1 MTHRSSAL
9 DVHDSFV
16 FRISDDVAGNMEE
29 ITVKARHPRRR
40 SAIPQTVIGAVILTS
55 GIGVASAVFA
65 SPPLPNISS
74 KVFSVG
80 AYGADA
86 NGTTVDTGAIQA
98 AINAAAANPGGGIVE
113 LGASAGT
120 SSIYLSGALA
130 LKSNVDLQIDS
141 GVTLQMLPK
150 ADYTSGTTPFISAN
164 NITNA
169 EVTGGGV
176 IDGQGSTWWG
186 DAASQRPFLL
196 DFQNSSTLAF
206 TGVTLL
212 NSPMENLAFNNTNN
226 VTVNGI
232 TVSAPADS
240 PNTDGID
247 PAGYN
252 YLIENSNISTGDDD
266 IAVKPQNSPVSNIV
280 ITHDTIESGH
290 GISVGGETND
300 GLNGMTVSHITFSG
314 TTNGLRLKAGIGNG
328 GLVENITYSDIS
340 MQNVANPIYITSYY
354 QNGGDHSP
362 SNPASVISEPLT
374 STTPI
379 WKNITFS
386 DITATGAEKAGLIYG
401 LPQAPV
407 QNVTLDDVSISAQQ
421 SFNIYYAQN
430 TVLSYGTNPQSL
442 SGLVTY
448 DAPISTPEPAS
459 GCLFCILIV
468 SLSLMPRN
476 GLNQCRN
483 VRTNDS
489 RNLKKKTKIIL
500 TCAWL

>member
-1 MTHRSSAL
+1 M
-9 DVHDSFV
+9 
-16 FRISDDVAGNMEE
+16 
-29 ITVKARHPRRR
+29 KARHPRRR

-55 GIGVASAVFA
+55 GIGVASVVLA

-421 SFNIYYAQN
+421 SFDIYYAQN

-489 RNLKKKTKIIL
+489 RNLKKDKNYLDMCLVIGY
-500 TCAWL
+500 A